1 MTSLKTKGP
10 SFSKTTGMN
19 RGKERKR
26 SPSEDGVESKPAL
39 HGLRHARS
47 TRSPHLPLVKTGG
60 PSARAQDSSSRH
72 MVQVQGE
79 SKSILA
85 EIWQL
90 FRDVAM
96 WQSQSLWPW

>member
-39 HGLRHARS
+39 HGPRHARS
-47 TRSPHLPLVKTGG
+47 TPSPHLPLVKTGWAKFKSPG
-60 PSARAQDSSSRH
+60 QLLQAYGSSTRGK
-72 MVQVQGE
+72 QVHSG
-79 SKSILA
+79 
-85 EIWQL
+85 
-90 FRDVAM
+90 
-96 WQSQSLWPW
+96 